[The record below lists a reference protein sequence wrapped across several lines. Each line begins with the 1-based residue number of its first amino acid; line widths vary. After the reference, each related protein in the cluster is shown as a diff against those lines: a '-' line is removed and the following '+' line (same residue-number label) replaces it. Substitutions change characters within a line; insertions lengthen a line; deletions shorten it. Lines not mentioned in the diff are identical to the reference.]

1 MRYGVPM
8 NTYGVIVPK
17 LGRIKKT
24 VSLSKAAKQR
34 LKWMEFYNSHG
45 KNARLT
51 CRHFGISPD
60 VFYRWKNRY
69 KPEHLITL
77 EDTKS
82 RRPKTVHK
90 PHTDPV
96 LVARVRALR
105 EQYPR
110 WGKKKLYAMVA
121 KEGFSTS
128 RSTVGRILNRLR
140 AKGQLDEPA
149 VVTARLAGKK
159 RRSIS
164 KRPYAVRRDWD
175 YKPTK
180 PGDLVQVDTV
190 HIRTTDN
197 GKRYQFTSSDYVSKY
212 TARAVGSHITST
224 AAARVIDAMFDRLP
238 MPPLA
243 IQVDG
248 GSEFMAVFERACKD
262 RGIRLYVLPPHSP
275 KLNGVVERMN
285 RTSRE
290 EIYDLGL
297 HTLMT
302 IEEHNQLLKDQDYI
316 YNHIRPHEALGM
328 LTPEEYYD
336 STKH

>member
-1 MRYGVPM
+1 MRYGVAM
-8 NTYGVIVPK
+8 NTYGTIVPG
-17 LGRIKKT
+17 LGRIRKT
-24 VSLSKAAKQR
+24 TTLSKAAKQR
-34 LKWMEFYNSHG
+34 LKWMEFYESHG
-45 KNARLT
+45 QNARLT
-51 CRHFGISPD
+51 CRHFGLSPD
-60 VFYRWKNRY
+60 VFYRWRKRY
-69 KPEHLITL
+69 KPGHLVTL

-82 RRPKTVHK
+82 RRPQTTHQ

-96 LVARVRALR
+96 LVARVKALR

-110 WGKKKLYAMVA
+110 WGKKKLYVMVTR
-121 KEGFSTS
+121 EGFKTS
-128 RSTVGRILNRLR
+128 ESTVGRILNRLR
-140 AKGQLDEPA
+140 AQGRLTEPA
-149 VVTARLAGKK
+149 VVTTRLAGKK

-164 KRPYAVRRDWD
+164 KRPYAQRRDWD

-180 PGDLVQVDTV
+180 PGDLIQVDTV

-197 GKRYQFTSSDYVSKY
+197 SKRYQFTSSDYISKY
-212 TARAVGSHITST
+212 TARAVGQHVTST

-238 MPPLA
+238 VRPVA

-248 GSEFMAVFERACKD
+248 GSEFMAVFEQACKAK
-262 RGIRLYVLPPHSP
+262 GIRLYVLPPHSP

-297 HTLMT
+297 HALMT
-302 IEEHNQLLKDQDYI
+302 VEEHNRLLKDQDYI

-328 LTPEEYYD
+328 LTPNEYYV
-336 STKH
+336 STKP

>member
-1 MRYGVPM
+1 MG
-8 NTYGVIVPK
+8 
-17 LGRIKKT
+17 
-24 VSLSKAAKQR
+24 
-34 LKWMEFYNSHG
+34 
-45 KNARLT
+45 RLT
-51 CRHFGISPD
+51 
-60 VFYRWKNRY
+60 
-69 KPEHLITL
+69 
-77 EDTKS
+77 
-82 RRPKTVHK
+82 
-90 PHTDPV
+90 
-96 LVARVRALR
+96 
-105 EQYPR
+105 
-110 WGKKKLYAMVA
+110 
-121 KEGFSTS
+121 
-128 RSTVGRILNRLR
+128 RILNRLR
-140 AKGQLDEPA
+140 AKGQLAEPA

-164 KRPYAVRRDWD
+164 KRPYAQRRDWD

-197 GKRYQFTSSDYVSKY
+197 SKRYQFTSSDYVSKY
-212 TARAVGSHITST
+212 TARAVGNRITST
-224 AAARVIDAMFDRLP
+224 VASRVIDAMFDRLP
-238 MPPLA
+238 ISPLA

-248 GSEFMAVFERACKD
+248 GSEFMAVFEKACKT

-297 HTLMT
+297 HALMT
-302 IEEHNQLLKDQDYI
+302 IEEHNQLLKEQDYI

-328 LTPEEYYD
+328 LTPEEYYV